1 MALLDP
7 TIVLMCINTCEV
19 HMNKILIAISVIDQ
33 VIRIAELLKAGAVAI
48 KKRNELSDHKQE
60 SEQDS

>member
-1 MALLDP
+1 
-7 TIVLMCINTCEV
+7 
-19 HMNKILIAISVIDQ
+19 MNKILIAISVIDQ

-48 KKRNELSDHKQE
+48 KKRSESSDHKQG

>member
-19 HMNKILIAISVIDQ
+19 HMNKILIAISVIDR
-33 VIRIAELLKAGAVAI
+33 VIRIAELLKTGAEAI
-48 KKRNELSDHKQE
+48 KKRSESSDDNQELD
-60 SEQDS
+60 QD